1 MSGILPI
8 LVISHDCIHDNELQN
23 LKLLKKSIPT
33 TCEPKRFRL
42 FSHKGNDALF
52 VLSRSILFITV

>member
-23 LKLLKKSIPT
+23 LKLLKKSIPKNVLDCSHTKET
-33 TCEPKRFRL
+33 T
-42 FSHKGNDALF
+42 
-52 VLSRSILFITV
+52 LSLC